1 MESNKLAVLDRTIPI
16 KAIPEKSLDEI
27 LHTKFMFWLS
37 NLLSLK
43 ADSEEKVLNAIPA
56 IKKHFWSLGMNEVKK
71 AFEMYADGEL
81 RTQPRSNYF
90 DRVLVGQIFK
100 EYREVKP
107 RKKKELEMPKI
118 SKEEKELLIYEGCL
132 NCYEDWKQ
140 TKRVIPG
147 YTWVH
152 DHLQEKELLKF
163 TEDEKA
169 VMWNLSKKRLEQ
181 ESKDLDYQSAKE
193 IMRKLQNPKSQI
205 RINEYKRIRL
215 EYYFGSIKHL
225 KEVL

>member
-1 MESNKLAVLDRTIPI
+1 LKLTIFDNTIPI
-16 KAIPEKSLDEI
+16 KAIPEKSLDQ
-27 LHTKFMFWLS
+27 LLNTQFMYWLS

-43 ADSEEKVLNAIPA
+43 ADSEEKVLNALPA
-56 IKKHFWSLGMNEVKK
+56 IKKHFWSLGMHEVKK

-100 EYREVKP
+100 EYREIKP
-107 RKKKELEMPKI
+107 RPKKELPVRQYTQ
-118 SKEEKELLIYEGCL
+118 EEKDLLTYEGCL
-132 NCYEDWKQ
+132 NCYEEWKHE
-140 TKRVIPG
+140 KRIIPG

-152 DHLQEKELLKF
+152 DHLEEKGLFNF
-163 TEDEKA
+163 TDDEKKG
-169 VMWNLSKKRLEQ
+169 MWSLSKKRLEAQ
-181 ESKDLDYQSAKE
+181 SKEVDYQTAKE
-193 IMRKLQNPKSQI
+193 IMRKLENPKDMA

-225 KEVL
+225 KEVLK